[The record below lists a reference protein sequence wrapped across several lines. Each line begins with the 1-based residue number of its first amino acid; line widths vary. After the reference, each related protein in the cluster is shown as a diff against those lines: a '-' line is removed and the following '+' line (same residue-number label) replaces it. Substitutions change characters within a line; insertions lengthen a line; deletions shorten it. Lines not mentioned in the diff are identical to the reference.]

1 MGRNLKTSELL
12 ERFYAGQ
19 TSATEEQE
27 LTGRLDEAS
36 AGDKALFRGLSGMRI
51 PNENVPVP
59 EDLYQMME
67 RTVDRELGRRSG
79 RMRLIA
85 SISAIGV
92 AAAIAAVAFL
102 TPLHIHIE
110 EPADTFDNPEEA
122 YAAVVEALGL
132 IGQNLGKGMSF
143 AAGNIEKVVQNT
155 TSGIEAMI
163 VQEDSVEE

>member
-1 MGRNLKTSELL
+1 MGGNLKTSELL

-19 TSATEEQE
+19 TSAAEEQE

-36 AGDKALFRGLSGMRI
+36 DGDKALFRGLSGMRI
-51 PNENVPVP
+51 PDENVPVP
-59 EDLYQMME
+59 EDFPRIIGQ
-67 RTVDRELGRRSG
+67 TVDRELGCRRS

-85 SISAIGV
+85 SVSAIGV

-102 TPLHIHIE
+102 TPLHIE
-110 EPADTFDNPEEA
+110 EPEDTFDNPEEA

-143 AAGNIEKVVQNT
+143 AAGFRIRLQ
-155 TSGIEAMI
+155 A
-163 VQEDSVEE
+163 

>member
-51 PNENVPVP
+51 PDENVPVP
-59 EDLYQMME
+59 EDLYQMIE

-102 TPLHIHIE
+102 TPLHIE

-143 AAGNIEKVVQNT
+143 AAGNIRDAVRNT
-155 TSGIEAMI
+155 TDNL
-163 VQEDSVEE
+163 EDVMRKINDKQ

>member
-36 AGDKALFRGLSGMRI
+36 ARDKALFRGLSGMRI
-51 PNENVPVP
+51 PDENVSVP
-59 EDLYQMME
+59 EDLSQMIE

-92 AAAIAAVAFL
+92 AAAIAAVALL
-102 TPLHIHIE
+102 TPLHIE
-110 EPADTFDNPEEA
+110 EPEDTFDNPEEA

-132 IGQNLGKGMSF
+132 IGHNLGKGMSF
-143 AAGNIEKVVQNT
+143 AAGNIRDAVRNT
-155 TSGIEAMI
+155 TDNL
-163 VQEDSVEE
+163 EDVMRKVNDKQ

>member
-1 MGRNLKTSELL
+1 MGGNLKTSELL
-12 ERFYAGQ
+12 KRFYAGQ
-19 TSATEEQE
+19 TSAAEEQE

-51 PNENVPVP
+51 PDENVPVP
-59 EDLYQMME
+59 EDLYQMIE

-85 SISAIGV
+85 SVSAIGV

-102 TPLHIHIE
+102 TPLHIE
-110 EPADTFDNPEEA
+110 EPEDTFDNPEEA

-143 AAGNIEKVVQNT
+143 AAGNIRDAVRNT
-155 TSGIEAMI
+155 TDNL
-163 VQEDSVEE
+163 EDVMRKVNDKQ

>member
-1 MGRNLKTSELL
+1 MGRNLKISELL

-36 AGDKALFRGLSGMRI
+36 AGDKALFRGLSGMRV
-51 PNENVPVP
+51 PDENVPVP
-59 EDLYQMME
+59 EDLSRMIE

-85 SISAIGV
+85 SVSAIGV

-102 TPLHIHIE
+102 TPLHIE

-143 AAGNIEKVVQNT
+143 AAGNIRDAVRNT
-155 TSGIEAMI
+155 TDNL
-163 VQEDSVEE
+163 EDVMRKVNDKQ

>member
-36 AGDKALFRGLSGMRI
+36 ARDKALFRGLSGMRI
-51 PNENVPVP
+51 PDENVSVP
-59 EDLYQMME
+59 EDLSQMIE

-102 TPLHIHIE
+102 TPLHIE
-110 EPADTFDNPEEA
+110 EPEDTFDNPEEA

>member
-36 AGDKALFRGLSGMRI
+36 ARDKALFRGLSGMRI
-51 PNENVPVP
+51 PDENVPVP
-59 EDLYQMME
+59 EDLYQMIE

-102 TPLHIHIE
+102 TPLHIE
-110 EPADTFDNPEEA
+110 EPEDTFDNPEEA

>member
-36 AGDKALFRGLSGMRI
+36 AWDKALFRGLSGMRI
-51 PNENVPVP
+51 PDENVPVP
-59 EDLYQMME
+59 EDLYQMIE

-102 TPLHIHIE
+102 TPLHIE

-143 AAGNIEKVVQNT
+143 AAGNIRDAVRNT
-155 TSGIEAMI
+155 TDNL
-163 VQEDSVEE
+163 EDVMRKVNDKQ

>member
-1 MGRNLKTSELL
+1 MGRNLKISELL

-19 TSATEEQE
+19 TSAAEEQE

-36 AGDKALFRGLSGMRI
+36 TGDKALFRGLSGMRI
-51 PNENVPVP
+51 PDENVPVP
-59 EDLYQMME
+59 EDLYQMIE

-85 SISAIGV
+85 SVSAIGV

-102 TPLHIHIE
+102 TPLHIE
-110 EPADTFDNPEEA
+110 EPEDTFDNPEEA

-143 AAGNIEKVVQNT
+143 AAGNIENVVQNT

>member
-1 MGRNLKTSELL
+1 MGRNLKISELL

-19 TSATEEQE
+19 TSAMEEQE
-27 LTGRLDEAS
+27 LTGRLDEVS
-36 AGDKALFRGLSGMRI
+36 TGDKALFRGLSGMRI
-51 PNENVPVP
+51 PDENVPVP
-59 EDLYQMME
+59 EDLYQMIE

-85 SISAIGV
+85 SVSAIGV

-102 TPLHIHIE
+102 TPLHIE
-110 EPADTFDNPEEA
+110 EPEDTFDNPEEA

>member
-1 MGRNLKTSELL
+1 MGGNLKTSELL

-51 PNENVPVP
+51 PDENVPVP
-59 EDLYQMME
+59 EDLYQMIE

-85 SISAIGV
+85 SVSAIGV

-102 TPLHIHIE
+102 TPLHIE
-110 EPADTFDNPEEA
+110 EPEDTFDNPEEA

>member
-1 MGRNLKTSELL
+1 MGRNLKISELL

-51 PNENVPVP
+51 PDENVPVP
-59 EDLYQMME
+59 EDLYQMIE

-85 SISAIGV
+85 SVSAIGV

-102 TPLHIHIE
+102 TPLHIE
-110 EPADTFDNPEEA
+110 EPEDTFDNPEEA

>member
-1 MGRNLKTSELL
+1 MGRNLKISELL

-19 TSATEEQE
+19 TSAMEEQE

-36 AGDKALFRGLSGMRI
+36 TGDKALFRGLSGMRI
-51 PNENVPVP
+51 PDENVPVP
-59 EDLYQMME
+59 EDLYQMIE

-85 SISAIGV
+85 SVSAIGV

-102 TPLHIHIE
+102 TPLHIE
-110 EPADTFDNPEEA
+110 EPEDTFDNPEEA

>member
-1 MGRNLKTSELL
+1 MGGNLKTSELL

-19 TSATEEQE
+19 TSAAEEQE

-51 PNENVPVP
+51 PDENVPVP
-59 EDLYQMME
+59 EDLYQMIE

-102 TPLHIHIE
+102 TPLHIE
-110 EPADTFDNPEEA
+110 EPEDTFDNPEEA

>member
-36 AGDKALFRGLSGMRI
+36 ARDKALFRGLSGMRI
-51 PNENVPVP
+51 PDENVSVP
-59 EDLYQMME
+59 EDLSQMIE

-102 TPLHIHIE
+102 TPLHIE
-110 EPADTFDNPEEA
+110 EPEDTFDNPEEA

-143 AAGNIEKVVQNT
+143 AAGNIRDAVRNT
-155 TSGIEAMI
+155 TDNL
-163 VQEDSVEE
+163 EDVMRKVNDKQ

>member
-51 PNENVPVP
+51 PDENVPVP
-59 EDLYQMME
+59 EDLYQMIE

-102 TPLHIHIE
+102 TPLHIE
-110 EPADTFDNPEEA
+110 EPEDTFDNPEEA

>member
-36 AGDKALFRGLSGMRI
+36 ARDKALFRGLSGMRI
-51 PNENVPVP
+51 PDENVPVP
-59 EDLYQMME
+59 EDLYQMIE

-102 TPLHIHIE
+102 TPLHVE
-110 EPADTFDNPEEA
+110 EPEDTFDNPEEA

-143 AAGNIEKVVQNT
+143 AAGNIRDAVRNT
-155 TSGIEAMI
+155 TDNL
-163 VQEDSVEE
+163 EDVMRKVNDKQ

>member
-1 MGRNLKTSELL
+1 MGRNLKISELL

-51 PNENVPVP
+51 PDENVPVP
-59 EDLYQMME
+59 EDLYQMIE

-102 TPLHIHIE
+102 TPLHIE
-110 EPADTFDNPEEA
+110 EPEDTFDNPEEA

-143 AAGNIEKVVQNT
+143 AAGNIRDAVRNT
-155 TSGIEAMI
+155 TDNL
-163 VQEDSVEE
+163 EDVMRKVNDKQ

>member
-51 PNENVPVP
+51 PDENVPVP
-59 EDLYQMME
+59 EDLYQMIE

-102 TPLHIHIE
+102 TPLHIE
-110 EPADTFDNPEEA
+110 EPEDTFDNPEEA

-143 AAGNIEKVVQNT
+143 AAGNIRDAVRNT
-155 TSGIEAMI
+155 TDNL
-163 VQEDSVEE
+163 EDVMRKVNDKQ

>member
-19 TSATEEQE
+19 TSAMEEQE

-36 AGDKALFRGLSGMRI
+36 TGDKALFRGLSGMRI
-51 PNENVPVP
+51 PDENVPVP
-59 EDLYQMME
+59 EDLYQMIE

-85 SISAIGV
+85 SVSAIGV

-102 TPLHIHIE
+102 TPLHIE
-110 EPADTFDNPEEA
+110 EPEDTFDNPEEA

>member
-19 TSATEEQE
+19 TSAMEEQE

-36 AGDKALFRGLSGMRI
+36 ARDKALFRGLSGMRI
-51 PNENVPVP
+51 PDENVSVP
-59 EDLYQMME
+59 EDLSQMIE

-102 TPLHIHIE
+102 TPLHIE
-110 EPADTFDNPEEA
+110 EPEDTFDNPEEA

-143 AAGNIEKVVQNT
+143 AAGNIRDAVRNT
-155 TSGIEAMI
+155 TDNL
-163 VQEDSVEE
+163 EDVMRKVNDKQ

>member
-36 AGDKALFRGLSGMRI
+36 ARDKALFRGLSGMRI
-51 PNENVPVP
+51 PDENVSVP
-59 EDLYQMME
+59 EDLSQMIE

-102 TPLHIHIE
+102 TPLHIE

-143 AAGNIEKVVQNT
+143 AAGNIRDAVRNT
-155 TSGIEAMI
+155 TDNL
-163 VQEDSVEE
+163 EDVMRKINDKQ

>member
-1 MGRNLKTSELL
+1 MGRNLKISELL

-19 TSATEEQE
+19 TSAMEEQE
-27 LTGRLDEAS
+27 LAGRLDEAS
-36 AGDKALFRGLSGMRI
+36 TGDKALFRGLSGMRI
-51 PNENVPVP
+51 PDENVPVP
-59 EDLYQMME
+59 EDLYQMIE

-85 SISAIGV
+85 SVSAIGV

-102 TPLHIHIE
+102 TPLHIE
-110 EPADTFDNPEEA
+110 EPEDTFDNPEEA

>member
-1 MGRNLKTSELL
+1 MGGNLKISELL

-51 PNENVPVP
+51 PDENVPVP
-59 EDLYQMME
+59 EDLYQMIE

-85 SISAIGV
+85 SVSAIGV

-102 TPLHIHIE
+102 TPLHIE
-110 EPADTFDNPEEA
+110 EPEDTFDNPEEA

-143 AAGNIEKVVQNT
+143 AAGNIRDAVRNT
-155 TSGIEAMI
+155 TDNL
-163 VQEDSVEE
+163 EDVMRKINDKQ

>member
-19 TSATEEQE
+19 TSAAEEQE

-36 AGDKALFRGLSGMRI
+36 AGDKALFRGLSGMRV
-51 PNENVPVP
+51 PDENVPVP
-59 EDLYQMME
+59 EDLSRMIE

-85 SISAIGV
+85 SVSAIGV

-102 TPLHIHIE
+102 TPLHIE

-143 AAGNIEKVVQNT
+143 AAGNIENVVQNT

>member
-51 PNENVPVP
+51 PDENVPVP
-59 EDLYQMME
+59 EDLYQMIE

-102 TPLHIHIE
+102 TPLH
-110 EPADTFDNPEEA
+110 FDNPEEA

-143 AAGNIEKVVQNT
+143 AAGNIRDAVRNT
-155 TSGIEAMI
+155 TDNL
-163 VQEDSVEE
+163 EDVMRKVNDKQ

>member
-1 MGRNLKTSELL
+1 MGGNLKTSELL

-19 TSATEEQE
+19 TSAAEEQE

-51 PNENVPVP
+51 PDENVPVP
-59 EDLYQMME
+59 EDLYQMIE

-85 SISAIGV
+85 SVSAIGV

-102 TPLHIHIE
+102 TPLHIE
-110 EPADTFDNPEEA
+110 EPEDTFDNPEEA

>member
-1 MGRNLKTSELL
+1 MGRNLKISELL

-51 PNENVPVP
+51 PDENVPVP
-59 EDLYQMME
+59 EDLYQMIE

-85 SISAIGV
+85 SVSAIGV

-102 TPLHIHIE
+102 TPLHIE
-110 EPADTFDNPEEA
+110 EPEDTFDNPEEA

-143 AAGNIEKVVQNT
+143 AAGNIRDAVRNT
-155 TSGIEAMI
+155 TDNL
-163 VQEDSVEE
+163 EDVMRKVNDKQ

>member
-1 MGRNLKTSELL
+1 MGRNLKTSEFL

-51 PNENVPVP
+51 PDENVPVP
-59 EDLYQMME
+59 EDLYQMIE

-85 SISAIGV
+85 SVSAIGV

-102 TPLHIHIE
+102 TPLHIE
-110 EPADTFDNPEEA
+110 EPEDTFDNPEEA

>member
-1 MGRNLKTSELL
+1 MGRNLKISELL

-19 TSATEEQE
+19 TSAAEEQE

-36 AGDKALFRGLSGMRI
+36 TGDKALFRGLSGMRI
-51 PNENVPVP
+51 PDENVPVP
-59 EDLYQMME
+59 EDLYQMIE

-85 SISAIGV
+85 SVSAIGV

-102 TPLHIHIE
+102 TPLHIE
-110 EPADTFDNPEEA
+110 EPEDTFDNPEEA

>member
-51 PNENVPVP
+51 PDENVPVP
-59 EDLYQMME
+59 EDLYQMIE

-102 TPLHIHIE
+102 TPLHIE

-143 AAGNIEKVVQNT
+143 AAGNIRDAVRNT
-155 TSGIEAMI
+155 TDNL
-163 VQEDSVEE
+163 EDVMRKVNDKQ

>member
-51 PNENVPVP
+51 PDENVPVP
-59 EDLYQMME
+59 EDLYQMIE

-102 TPLHIHIE
+102 TPPHIE
-110 EPADTFDNPEEA
+110 EPAGTFDNPAEA

-143 AAGNIEKVVQNT
+143 AAGNIRDAVRNT
-155 TSGIEAMI
+155 TDNL
-163 VQEDSVEE
+163 EDVMRKVNDKQ

>member
-51 PNENVPVP
+51 PDENVPVP
-59 EDLYQMME
+59 EDLYQMIE

-102 TPLHIHIE
+102 TPLHIE

>member
-36 AGDKALFRGLSGMRI
+36 ARDKALFRGLSGMRI
-51 PNENVPVP
+51 PDENVSVP
-59 EDLYQMME
+59 EDLSQMIE

-102 TPLHIHIE
+102 TPLHIE
-110 EPADTFDNPEEA
+110 EPEDTFDNPEEA

-143 AAGNIEKVVQNT
+143 AAGNIENVVQNT

>member
-19 TSATEEQE
+19 TSAAEEQE

-36 AGDKALFRGLSGMRI
+36 AGDKALFRGLSGMRV
-51 PNENVPVP
+51 PDENVPVP
-59 EDLYQMME
+59 EDLSRMIE

-85 SISAIGV
+85 SVSAIGV

-102 TPLHIHIE
+102 TPLHIE
-110 EPADTFDNPEEA
+110 EPEDTFDNPEEA

-143 AAGNIEKVVQNT
+143 AAGNIENVVQNT

>member
-19 TSATEEQE
+19 TSAAEEQE

-36 AGDKALFRGLSGMRI
+36 AGDKALFRGLSGMRV
-51 PNENVPVP
+51 PDENVPVP
-59 EDLYQMME
+59 EDLSRMIE

-85 SISAIGV
+85 SVSAIGV
-92 AAAIAAVAFL
+92 AAAAIAAVAFL
-102 TPLHIHIE
+102 TPL
-110 EPADTFDNPEEA
+110 FDNPEEA

-143 AAGNIEKVVQNT
+143 AAGNIENVVQNT

>member
-1 MGRNLKTSELL
+1 MGRNLKISELL

-19 TSATEEQE
+19 TSAAEEQE

-51 PNENVPVP
+51 PDENVPVP
-59 EDLYQMME
+59 EDFPRIIGQ
-67 RTVDRELGRRSG
+67 TVDRELGCRRS

-85 SISAIGV
+85 SVSAIGV

-102 TPLHIHIE
+102 TPLHIE
-110 EPADTFDNPEEA
+110 EPEDTFDNPEEA

>member
-59 EDLYQMME
+59 EDLYQMIGQ
-67 RTVDRELGRRSG
+67 TVDRELGCRRS

-85 SISAIGV
+85 SVSAIGV

-102 TPLHIHIE
+102 TPLHIE
-110 EPADTFDNPEEA
+110 EPEDTFDNPEEA

-143 AAGNIEKVVQNT
+143 AAGNIRDAVRNT
-155 TSGIEAMI
+155 TDNL
-163 VQEDSVEE
+163 EDVMRKVNDKQ

>member
-51 PNENVPVP
+51 PDENVPVP
-59 EDLYQMME
+59 EDLYQMIE

-79 RMRLIA
+79 RIRLIA

-102 TPLHIHIE
+102 TPLHIE
-110 EPADTFDNPEEA
+110 EPEDTFDNPEEA